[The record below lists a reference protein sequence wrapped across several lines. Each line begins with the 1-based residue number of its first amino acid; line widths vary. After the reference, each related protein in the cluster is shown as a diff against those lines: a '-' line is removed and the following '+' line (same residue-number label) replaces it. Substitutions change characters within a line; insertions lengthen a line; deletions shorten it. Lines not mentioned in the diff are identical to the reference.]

1 MKVKSLVKVSRNIE
15 VAIVNEHG
23 TMLASVIVDETG
35 EIIDYN
41 CGTYVQ
47 WALYENQKVDHFT
60 VSCDGESLYVVVK
73 G

>member
-15 VAIVNEHG
+15 VAIVNDYG
-23 TMLASVIVDETG
+23 NMIVSVIVDETG
-35 EIIDYN
+35 EIIDYG
-41 CGTYVQ
+41 CGTYAL

-60 VSCDGESLYVVVK
+60 VSCDGESLYVFVK